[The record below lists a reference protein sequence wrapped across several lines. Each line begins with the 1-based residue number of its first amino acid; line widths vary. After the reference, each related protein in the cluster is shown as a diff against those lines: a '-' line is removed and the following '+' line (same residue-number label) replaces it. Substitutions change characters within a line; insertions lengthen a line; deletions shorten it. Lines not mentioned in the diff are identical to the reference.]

1 MRFCSSAPVSSL
13 PPDCECQVTSCLT
26 FLSWCLTS
34 YDGLQ
39 PICEPEPK
47 ETLPSL
53 CHCVGHF
60 VTEVRKT
67 TNTIILKD
75 IFITVIYSPMYFGSV
90 YVHSHA
96 HCSIHVG
103 QRTSCKSQVSPYTLC
118 ILGIKLRSPSLVEN
132 SVTCWAISVALKTV
146 LLIFAWEGQGRW
158 LSE

>member
-75 IFITVIYSPMYFGSV
+75 IFISYLFTYEFWVCVCTFPCTLQHSCRSKDILQESGLSLHL
-90 YVHSHA
+90 VHS
-96 HCSIHVG
+96 G
-103 QRTSCKSQVSPYTLC
+103 DQTQVPK
-118 ILGIKLRSPSLVEN
+118 LGGKLSYLLSHLSGSKDSTFNICMRRS
-132 SVTCWAISVALKTV
+132 
-146 LLIFAWEGQGRW
+146 G
-158 LSE
+158 